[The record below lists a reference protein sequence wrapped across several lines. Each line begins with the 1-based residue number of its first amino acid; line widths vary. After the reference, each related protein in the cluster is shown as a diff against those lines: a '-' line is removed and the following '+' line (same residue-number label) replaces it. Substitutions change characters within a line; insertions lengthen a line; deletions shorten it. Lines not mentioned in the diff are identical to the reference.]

1 MRIIYQHQKIP
12 ENNDLLLFKKAA
24 FPVKEDRNAMQ
35 AAESNDSAGIPE
47 GYISTEEAAA
57 AQRSMA
63 MKMIFGGG
71 LLLCIFALVVLYRQR
86 KKMEIS

>member
-1 MRIIYQHQKIP
+1 M
-12 ENNDLLLFKKAA
+12 
-24 FPVKEDRNAMQ
+24 MQ
-35 AAESNDSAGIPE
+35 AAESYESAAVPE

-71 LLLCIFALVVLYRQR
+71 LILCICALVVLYRQR